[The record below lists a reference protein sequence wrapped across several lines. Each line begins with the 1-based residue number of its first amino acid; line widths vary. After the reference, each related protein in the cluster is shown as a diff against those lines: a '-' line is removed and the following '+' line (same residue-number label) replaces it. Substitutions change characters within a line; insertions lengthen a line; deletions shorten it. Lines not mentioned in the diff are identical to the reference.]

1 MEKNE
6 ILKEIDKLRRYYM
19 RPETAMWLTDQFESP
34 VVDTSVPTK
43 EILHERAR
51 GAETALRKVI
61 EFVKSNQS

>member
-1 MEKNE
+1 
-6 ILKEIDKLRRYYM
+6 M